1 MGGRLSAVV
10 DIALCA
16 RPILRV
22 TVAAVAFAWLLPGA
36 AAAQSMWDDPA
47 FILYRQGIDAMD
59 AKDFTKAAALA
70 RDATSA
76 YPEHVLAFY
85 LLGQASLAQS
95 RWEDAAQALAKV
107 TALYPGAASA
117 QRDLGAAYQQLGRID
132 DAARALEA
140 ALAIRPEDDDARAR
154 LAIMLVNANQQARAL
169 PHLTALGERNTKLPD
184 VYLAMARA
192 AYDTGDFA
200 GAAMAFEKAV
210 ALREN
215 GRTWFNLGVV
225 RVRLGNTAGAL
236 EAFERAAQF
245 PDTKEQATKEIQKV
259 KAGAGPP
266 ARSSRPGLPR

>member
-1 MGGRLSAVV
+1 MGGRVSAVV
-10 DIALCA
+10 GIALRT
-16 RPILRV
+16 RPTLRG
-22 TVAAVAFAWLLPGA
+22 TVAAVAFASLLPGVA
-36 AAAQSMWDDPA
+36 APQSMWDDPA
-47 FILYRQGIDAMD
+47 FVLYRQGLDAMD
-59 AKDFTKAAALA
+59 AKDFAKAAALA

-76 YPEHVLAFY
+76 YPEHVLAFS

-132 DAARALEA
+132 EAARALEA
-140 ALAIRPEDDDARAR
+140 ALATRPEDDDTRVR
-154 LAIMLVNANQQARAL
+154 LAIMLVNANQRARAL
-169 PHLTALGERNTKLPD
+169 PHLTALGEGNTKLPD

-200 GAAMAFEKAV
+200 GSAVAFERAV
-210 ALREN
+210 ALRDN

-245 PDTKEQATKEIQKV
+245 PDTKEQATREIQKV

-266 ARSSRPGLPR
+266 ARSSRPGR